1 MSRQPKAVLL
11 ACGLA
16 LSVVAASSNAQVAPP
31 PTSPANDQPNYTPPP
46 KPEPKPEVKPADP
59 QPQESFSARK
69 RDRTTEDLPTNVP
82 YPKLAQPG
90 PDGRIFRIRQL
101 PDIAALRSN
110 PNVGP
115 ASVEQIMPLI
125 YYRRYTME
133 NSVIDNLDLYWEL
146 SGGLIQTMNMSD
158 INEMGRV
165 AEMMKPLVPEVT
177 LSQDLLNRNL
187 LSRVQGGMNKYIVNE
202 YKKAITDEIQ
212 VLDGQNGLEEVMRFV
227 LEDSLH
233 EAKIAYQGML
243 VELMDDV
250 VEVVELA
257 GIEKTSAVQALIDAQ
272 TKPSTVPNEQFA
284 QIEAFDA
291 VFRGLSYDEGN
302 AIFKAM
308 RSSRVDEKI
317 SPTITAIDVL
327 HDRKK
332 VYTGDIGV
340 NVKDGTGETKFNSTT
355 DTKVRETP
363 DINAEVEKEANK
375 NNKPNDG

>member
-1 MSRQPKAVLL
+1 MSRQPRAVLL

-31 PTSPANDQPNYTPPP
+31 PIEPASDQPTYTPPP
-46 KPEPKPEVKPADP
+46 KPEPQPVVKPADP
-59 QPQESFSARK
+59 EPQESFSARR

-90 PDGRIFRIRQL
+90 PDGRIRRIRQL

-125 YYRRYTME
+125 YLRRYKME
-133 NSVIDNLDLYWEL
+133 TAVIDNLDLYWEL
-146 SGGLIQTMNMSD
+146 SSGLIQNMNMGD

-165 AEMMKPLVPEVT
+165 ADMMKPLVPEIT
-177 LSQDLLNRNL
+177 LSQDLLNRQIL
-187 LSRVQGGMNKYIVNE
+187 TRVQGGMNKYIVNE

-212 VLDGQNGLEEVMRFV
+212 VLDGEKGLEEVFRFV

-233 EAKIAYQGML
+233 EAKLAYQGLL

-250 VEVVELA
+250 AEVVDLA

-272 TKPSTVPNEQFA
+272 QEPSVDPETQFA
-284 QIEAFDA
+284 QIDAFDA
-291 VFRGLSYDEGN
+291 VFRELSYEDAN
-302 AIFKAM
+302 AILTALRGTREFENLA
-308 RSSRVDEKI
+308 
-317 SPTITAIDVL
+317 PTITTVNVL

-332 VYTGDIGV
+332 VYEGNIGTQIR
-340 NVKDGTGETKFNSTT
+340 DGKTGEIRFNSNTDEKMPDKPNIEGQSEKT
-355 DTKVRETP
+355 DTE
-363 DINAEVEKEANK
+363 D
-375 NNKPNDG
+375 